1 MKSKAATDSGDLLEG
16 LPILRPETH
25 GRYSTLDRLALKLRE
40 RFGTVEA
47 LASRLELTPQELLT
61 LYYEPGF
68 SLRPVQQP
76 PDMVDESLA
85 RWRVWF
91 LLGGRGA
98 GKTHAGA
105 AAVIREARQDPGARI
120 LIVGPT
126 YTEIVKNQLEGPS
139 GILTLAPPWF
149 RPEHRKSKKQ
159 LVFPNGVVADY
170 LPAAKANKFRG
181 YGYTFEWL
189 DEIVA
194 WDADPEGVFEE
205 CCRVG
210 RGTSQR
216 MRQLGLSSRKVI
228 TTTPAPT
235 QLFRTILADKEG
247 LVISRSSTFDNAA
260 NLDAAYIRQARRAA
274 ASSTVGRREFLGE
287 LAFDLDPNLFRK
299 VDWETPRI
307 RDPKK
312 RPKEFDYIVISVD
325 PATGEKKNADMHGIV
340 AVGVRQESDGLDH
353 SYVLADLSCRSP
365 EPSKWAKTAVEALRA
380 WEPFAKKD
388 RRGRPRAWIFAE
400 TNTGGSMVKS
410 TILQVAKVKVLT
422 ERAQQSKAA
431 RAAPVSMLAEAGL
444 VHMVGRHKQLEEQLA
459 KFTGAEGGHARDDRV
474 DAMCWPIFLYVAQRR
489 KNVGASERRAAT
501 PAALAGDE
509 HEDD

>member
-1 MKSKAATDSGDLLEG
+1 MKSEVVTESGDLLEG

-25 GRYSTLDRLALKLRE
+25 GRYSKLDRLALKLRE
-40 RFGTVEA
+40 RFGTIA
-47 LASRLELTPQELLT
+47 DFPSRLELTPQELLT
-61 LYYEPGF
+61 LHYEPGF

-76 PDMVDESLA
+76 PDLVDQSLA

-105 AAVIREARQDPGARI
+105 ASVIHEARQDPGARI

-126 YTEIVKNQLEGPS
+126 YTEIIKNQLEGPS

-159 LVFPNGVVADY
+159 LIFPNGVVADY

-194 WDADPEGVFEE
+194 WEKDPEGVFEE

-235 QLFRTILADKEG
+235 QLFRTILKDREG
-247 LVISRSSTFDNAA
+247 LVLSRSSTFDNAA

-274 ASSTVGRREFLGE
+274 ASTVGRREFLGE
-287 LAFDLDPNLFRK
+287 LAFDLDPALFRK
-299 VDWETPRI
+299 VDWEASRI
-307 RDPKK
+307 HPKK
-312 RPKEFDYIVISVD
+312 RPEEFDFIVISVD

-353 SYVLADLSCRSP
+353 VYVLADLSLRSP
-365 EPSKWAKTAVEALRA
+365 EPSAWARRAVEALRA
-380 WEPFAKKD
+380 WEPFARRD

-400 TNTGGSMVKS
+400 TNTGGSMVKH
-410 TILQVAKVKVLT
+410 TILQVAKVKVRT
-422 ERAQQSKAA
+422 ERAQQSKAE
-431 RAAPVSMLAEAGL
+431 RAAPVSMLAETGL
-444 VHMVGRHKQLEEQLA
+444 IHMVGKHKQLEEQLA
-459 KFTGAEGGHARDDRV
+459 KFTGQEGGHARDDRV
-474 DAMCWPIFLYVAQRR
+474 DALCWPVFKYTVKRR
-489 KNVGASERRAAT
+489 RNAGAGERTRAETAET
-501 PAALAGDE
+501 TIDT
-509 HEDD
+509 

>member
-1 MKSKAATDSGDLLEG
+1 MKSEAVTESGDLLEG

-25 GRYSTLDRLALKLRE
+25 GRYSKLDRLALKLRE
-40 RFGTVEA
+40 RFGTVEGFA
-47 LASRLELTPQELLT
+47 ERLQLTPQELLT
-61 LYYEPGF
+61 LHYEPDF
-68 SLRPVQQP
+68 SLRPVQQT
-76 PDMVDESLA
+76 PDLVDESLA
-85 RWRVWF
+85 RWRVWLF
-91 LLGGRGA
+91 LGGRGT
-98 GKTHAGA
+98 GKTHGGA
-105 AAVIREARQDPGARI
+105 ASVIREARQDPGARI

-126 YTEIVKNQLEGPS
+126 YTEIQKNQLEGPS
-139 GILTLAPPWF
+139 GILTLSQPWF
-149 RPEHRKSKKQ
+149 RPEHFKSKKQ
-159 LVFPNGVVADY
+159 LVWPNGVVADY

-194 WDADPEGVFEE
+194 WEKDPEGVFEE

-235 QLFRTILADKEG
+235 QLFRTILKDREG
-247 LVISRSSTFDNAA
+247 LVLSRSSTFDNAA

-274 ASSTVGRREFLGE
+274 SSTVGRREFLGE
-287 LAFDLDPNLFRK
+287 LAFDLDPALFRK

-307 RDPKK
+307 DPKK
-312 RPKEFDYIVISVD
+312 RPKEFDFIVISVD

-353 SYVLADLSCRSP
+353 VYVLADLSCRSP

-388 RRGRPRAWIFAE
+388 SRGRARAWIFAE
-400 TNTGGSMVKS
+400 TNTGGSMVKH
-410 TILQVAKVKVLT
+410 TIRGVAKVTVKT
-422 ERAQQSKAA
+422 ERARQSKAE

-459 KFTGAEGGHARDDRV
+459 KFTGQEGGHARDDRV
-474 DAMCWPIFLYVAQRR
+474 DALCWPIFKYVVKRR
-489 KNVGASERRAAT
+489 KNEGAAERAGAANASSE
-501 PAALAGDE
+501 DS
-509 HEDD
+509 DD

>member
-1 MKSKAATDSGDLLEG
+1 MKSEVVTESGDLLDG

-25 GRYSTLDRLALKLRE
+25 GRHSKLDRLALKLRE
-40 RFGTVEA
+40 RFGTVEGF
-47 LASRLELTPQELLT
+47 ASRLELTPQELLT
-61 LYYEPGF
+61 LHYEPGF

-76 PDMVDESLA
+76 PDLVDEALA

-105 AAVIREARQDPGARI
+105 ASV
-120 LIVGPT
+120 
-126 YTEIVKNQLEGPS
+126 
-139 GILTLAPPWF
+139 
-149 RPEHRKSKKQ
+149 
-159 LVFPNGVVADY
+159 
-170 LPAAKANKFRG
+170 
-181 YGYTFEWL
+181 EWL

-194 WDADPEGVFEE
+194 WEKDPEGVFEE

-235 QLFRTILADKEG
+235 QLFRTILKDREG
-247 LVISRSSTFDNAA
+247 LVLSRSSTFDNAA

-274 ASSTVGRREFLGE
+274 ASTVGRREFLGE

-299 VDWETPRI
+299 VDWEAPRI
-307 RDPKK
+307 PPKH
-312 RPKEFDYIVISVD
+312 RPKEFDFIVISVD

-340 AVGVRQESDGLDH
+340 ALGVRQESDGLDH
-353 SYVLADLSCRSP
+353 VYVLADLSSRSP
-365 EPSKWAKTAVEALRA
+365 EPSKWARTAVDALRA

-388 RRGRPRAWIFAE
+388 GRGRPRAWIFAE
-400 TNTGGSMVKS
+400 TNTGGSMVRH
-410 TILQVAKVKVLT
+410 TIRGVARVTVKT
-422 ERAQQSKAA
+422 ERARQSKAE
-431 RAAPVSMLAEAGL
+431 RAAPVSMLAESGL
-444 VHMVGRHKQLEEQLA
+444 VHMVGKHKQLEEQLP

-474 DAMCWPIFLYVAQRR
+474 DAMCWPIFKYVVKRR
-489 KNVGASERRAAT
+489 KNKGAAERAASGT
-501 PAALAGDE
+501 GPID
-509 HEDD
+509 HNNDDDQ